1 MCSSDLDDHHL
12 HSLVTFF
19 CESSDVDHHGKFGSE
34 FNHTFNLLCELWF
47 VKFVMSFE
55 ISLDNCSISD
65 YLLHVQT
72 LVNELTSIAETVS
85 NSEHLDLILDGLPDE
100 YESSVSLVT
109 S

>member
-1 MCSSDLDDHHL
+1 MVAFHHL